1 MIWMSE
7 ILIFPSYNPK
17 NMLRTSPYVL
27 IRSGGPGLGIL
38 MKAHCVAG
46 RLQEEKKKSVKMQQ
60 QQKDRK
66 KCN

>member
-1 MIWMSE
+1 
-7 ILIFPSYNPK
+7 
-17 NMLRTSPYVL
+17 
-27 IRSGGPGLGIL
+27 

-46 RLQEEKKKSVKMQQ
+46 SQIAGGEKKSVKLQQ